1 MASAAYGSADSL
13 QRIVHTDELTAASD
27 AARKKLPGLRA
38 HFQRG
43 LAPRESIQVKA
54 PFKTSAGGR
63 EWMWVEVTRWKGA
76 RIDGILT
83 NTPSDVPSLKSG
95 QAVTVNEDDLFDYLH
110 YLPDG
115 REVGNT
121 TGAIIQKM
129 NR

>member
-1 MASAAYGSADSL
+1 MGSGIGENSV
-13 QRIVHTDELTAASD
+13 I
-27 AARKKLPGLRA
+27 
-38 HFQRG
+38 
-43 LAPRESIQVKA
+43 
-54 PFKTSAGGR
+54 
-63 EWMWVEVTRWKGA
+63 M
-76 RIDGILT
+76 DGILT